1 MLVCKRKIIGLIAA
15 ISVYSTTAFC
25 ATVGQEKEALAAL
38 NNTLKKQNAD
48 LLAAQSKVN
57 VLPPEA
63 VAAQAELEQAKKDFI
78 AAEKELNRLKQLQAS
93 NPSADVDR
101 DLMLQE
107 NTTRFAGRA
116 KDREQRELDRIMSKH
131 ANSGEDIAALQAK
144 IEATKRQIER
154 QEQRVTD
161 AQIEARAQEIA
172 ALAPKPVAPAPI
184 AVAPVPAPAPAPV
197 QTVEEPKPAA
207 PTKPAAQISLSD
219 YDKSEINR
227 VRESIKSFNARIATP
242 PENDE
247 PSISDLQFRGT
258 GVERSVFE
266 YLGSDIYRTES
277 TIEAGLRKLRAG
289 RQEYAMEIPKADD
302 GEIYVFYYDAE
313 DRRNPT
319 FVAVKKSLLD
329 HL

>member
-63 VAAQAELEQAKKDFI
+63 VAAQAELEQAEKDFI

-131 ANSGEDIAALQAK
+131 ANSGDDIAALQAK

-172 ALAPKPVAPAPI
+172 ALAPKPVAPAPV
-184 AVAPVPAPAPAPV
+184 AVAPVPVPAPV
-197 QTVEEPKPAA
+197 QAPEEPKPAA

-258 GVERSVFE
+258 GVERSIFE